1 MALPKVTDNIG
12 KGDSQKA
19 AEYNKPVYAETTDA
33 QGNKTIFWNDDNNA
47 KEVFENYLNTDISKR
62 GNYSISTNLENG
74 KLSVFKDYASISLDK
89 NTGDI
94 KVVAPQYVL
103 DRDEY
108 QQVIKPQ
115 LEQLSSAYKQDPN
128 YKFAS
133 TEGEEPISVEQWV
146 KSIND
151 EISKESYL
159 DQARNIGRLVQEA
172 KDSGYDDANDKYA
185 QVILY
190 GNNEALSP
198 EANDNT
204 RVIVS
209 DFANFNFFKNA
220 ESYDPNT
227 RTISLG
233 DFKNMYNR
241 GELSDET
248 ILEMSRQLDRRV
260 GNTVT
265 YDDNGVA
272 HIVKSPATRIGSFED
287 YATLVAMKKMI
298 DGSNPGVGVVRGT
311 VDQITAGIM
320 GFMDSIVGGTL
331 EIADFII
338 PGDMGINEAWK
349 ERIQDY
355 EEKTRVLNSNA
366 LVSEAIG
373 SFAGIAADLAFVSH
387 GGSLLKLATVGNKLK
402 KATTF
407 AKIADDIGKST
418 EALKVAKTAEEI
430 KDAAQAFNKA
440 SKLLKA
446 ENVVD
451 GISTILRYGNVTDAT
466 ELVGK
471 ALKAANVARSIAN
484 SARGSYKVVNEL
496 VSIPEFIVESAI
508 STIMI
513 EPDLLSRI
521 SEGDKTGE
529 VVPELLKNL
538 AIDTATF
545 GGLKL
550 AAKGAKKAGET
561 TIGAAVSGNAARVIA
576 NLEVKLTDTKNA
588 IKTAMFDATPED
600 IALRNIRE
608 GDTNTK
614 VAKGVAQAGN
624 AIITNAKRQLAETD
638 RIHWVGRSFDE
649 IKELTKP
656 VTEARLQV
664 MRANNA
670 VDSIQRG
677 IRAKMNEAIID
688 NEKLYNDLS
697 QSMTSV
703 TDIERSL
710 GRIGKRVRGVQNS
723 GMRLFSQETSNYI
736 SASNRLAYLDR
747 KGGDKIGK
755 DGFRIG
761 LSSDE
766 KKSYED
772 AQRQVKLF
780 LDNAT
785 PELKQAVD
793 NFSTNLKA
801 AYKQFT
807 DYFLEKGVMS
817 RAEIM
822 SLRET
827 AYWGIDA
834 NEYMRTQRA
843 KGSKGVFIAKE
854 KQLTTTTQKLAGGTG
869 DFADPMLVFMDWMA
883 RLCDQA
889 NRNDAARMLLASGD
903 PTVLASSTKTQ
914 ATINAAYKKQQAYQ
928 KAFRGSFGGVLE
940 SLQIKDVFGDVFK
953 AQQGKVQIRK
963 QQGKASK
970 AYGDILKAR
979 EKKYLSSKTARAI
992 YISELPKERL
1002 DKLSEQLVGYRAPS
1016 EIIDTMVSQ
1025 GNTAEDAFQYWL
1037 SSVPN
1042 NTRKYVERYIT
1053 QTLEA
1058 QGHEI
1063 PKGFSIFP
1071 ELKSPTGKKSK
1082 EVFGIEYV
1090 DELSGSRQNN
1100 KNGYLRFGRENLS
1113 RVSQEEM
1120 SDLEEEFV
1128 TTFIGPGRD
1137 VDFWNGFLRGSRD
1150 NPTSKRTVAEY
1161 IVDSLGDPGTSIPKN
1176 VPFDDFTS
1184 SDELRESIAYSYF
1197 KKDYDAIKNKH
1208 SDKYGDIKDVEKF
1221 DADIYN
1227 LLVDKL
1233 VEGFGGNYTTNN
1245 NVVLYRGL
1253 NTGGNNFNAPGD
1265 FSWARPGASFSDN
1278 GFGFTTL
1285 SEDVAERFATG
1296 DIASG
1301 RGNGMV
1307 LKYHI
1312 PSGTKLF
1319 YYGGLERGFNN
1330 GGALVLPSGLTGEV
1344 GDVFTLNGIRYV
1356 NIYIDGSTKA
1366 KINSVS
1372 KNLSNQLDTKNTY
1385 GIYKAIAD
1393 ADSLFEQNIMS
1404 NMLSHNKEYR
1414 DSELVSKAISAEQRN
1429 YEVYQKATIYRDE
1442 RKKLADL
1449 QKEFGMTG
1457 EEGWAEGEL
1466 FDRARDSIN
1475 DALDFVIDSA
1485 IKYDNGKTLQAV
1497 LDAAETTDELAK
1509 EYVAM
1514 LSLKKGSKNRKELID
1529 RISNKAE
1536 QEFSE
1541 SIKAYAIDKKM
1552 PIGSFEKQ
1560 KNEYVKTIREMVDA
1574 EIHTRFSDLHNLMA
1588 ESKNPV
1594 ADYDYAFQEINKLKR
1609 DIGDYSARADVIGLG
1624 VRNGEVEYIKTSPL
1638 VAALVK
1644 TNVGYTQATGMAMQ
1658 NIGYFWSK
1666 IFRLNTTGLRLKSW
1680 LMQLSR
1686 DSIAFYSGTGMFRT
1700 LANVAD
1706 GLEDTFGPEL
1716 VTNMKRFN
1724 TELYERSI
1732 KQLEK
1737 EGKTGEELEKGLERI
1752 AVQRELEVGYGRS
1765 GSATETSAYQ
1775 YRRENYG
1782 ALFGEDQTGG
1792 VGVGRFSQM
1801 LDNITNKPT
1810 IGNSKVPNPFNLNQR
1825 RERYMRKSSYA
1836 NSFYQGMKKG
1846 YGVENSK
1853 VYAEFIMNNA
1863 ITNFSRTTVHLA
1875 NLQRSVPYLGAAI
1888 NGTKSF
1894 YRMLALDPV
1903 GVMGRLI
1910 GGVMIPT
1917 MAITCIS
1924 LSDEENRK
1932 VYNNIPEYEKA
1943 DNICIVWNGQ
1953 LIKIPIPQEMSSIF
1967 GVPRMFVEKLY
1978 GTGYNSFWELAAN
1991 NAIGLSPIDLSGFLN
2006 LDNKNLFENN
2016 PTIWD
2021 NIVTGVVKMSAQ
2033 LMNPA
2038 LKTGVMLATGT
2049 DPYTGKKINT
2059 AYECYDADTNESYV
2073 MDYYSGEFAKFMG
2086 RLFGQETNAWMAQ
2099 AVMDN
2104 LIGKVGN
2111 NILNNLV
2118 TMGNQISDGGN
2129 AGSAIGGAIIGGLG
2143 VSEASEAF
2151 TGPIYD
2157 RAQSAWSHAMKQLQD
2172 QKASIM
2178 NSKEY
2183 QSVNDAITFATSEE
2197 AKQRARGKLNDMLQ
2211 PLYQNALNAVNN
2223 LNSRYGA
2230 QFTRAKFAAVLSLLN
2245 TAKATPLPNLSNY
2258 TSAARQEEFYAG
2270 RDMAIETMYRMGFTS
2285 PNDGSIFGYVKR
2297 SGDNV
2302 SFVFQEPLAILANE
2316 QLGYAQQDI
2325 HTANIKSILDAAEI
2339 KSSDMWDGYYKQ
2351 TTKAGQKQYKKDW
2364 NSRVVQ
2370 VLAPYIREYGVDT
2383 VVRNANM
2390 GEFLNDY
2397 IFVDYGKS
2405 AKNYIKSIFKED

>member
-407 AKIADDIGKST
+407 TKIADDIGKST

-484 SARGSYKVVNEL
+484 SARGSYRAVNAL

-889 NRNDAARMLLASGD
+889 NRNDAARMLLASSD

-1002 DKLSEQLVGYRAPS
+1002 DKLSEQLVGYRTPS
-1016 EIIDTMVSQ
+1016 ELIDTMVSQ

-1037 SSVPN
+1037 SSVPD
-1042 NTRKYVERYIT
+1042 NTKKYVERYIT
-1053 QTLEA
+1053 QNLEA
-1058 QGHEI
+1058 QG
-1063 PKGFSIFP
+1063 
-1071 ELKSPTGKKSK
+1071 K
-1082 EVFGIEYV
+1082 EATNVLTHANY
-1090 DELSGSRQNN
+1090 
-1100 KNGYLRFGRENLS
+1100 KAAA
-1113 RVSQEEM
+1113 
-1120 SDLEEEFV
+1120 
-1128 TTFIGPGRD
+1128 D
-1137 VDFWNGFLRGSRD
+1137 VDG
-1150 NPTSKRTVAEY
+1150 
-1161 IVDSLGDPGTSIPKN
+1161 
-1176 VPFDDFTS
+1176 
-1184 SDELRESIAYSYF
+1184 
-1197 KKDYDAIKNKH
+1197 
-1208 SDKYGDIKDVEKF
+1208 
-1221 DADIYN
+1221 
-1227 LLVDKL
+1227 
-1233 VEGFGGNYTTNN
+1233 
-1245 NVVLYRGL
+1245 
-1253 NTGGNNFNAPGD
+1253 
-1265 FSWARPGASFSDN
+1265 
-1278 GFGFTTL
+1278 
-1285 SEDVAERFATG
+1285 
-1296 DIASG
+1296 
-1301 RGNGMV
+1301 
-1307 LKYHI
+1307 
-1312 PSGTKLF
+1312 
-1319 YYGGLERGFNN
+1319 
-1330 GGALVLPSGLTGEV
+1330 
-1344 GDVFTLNGIRYV
+1344 
-1356 NIYIDGSTKA
+1356 
-1366 KINSVS
+1366 
-1372 KNLSNQLDTKNTY
+1372 
-1385 GIYKAIAD
+1385 
-1393 ADSLFEQNIMS
+1393 LFEQNIMS
-1404 NMLSHNKEYR
+1404 NMLSSNKEYR

-1485 IKYDNGKTLQAV
+1485 IKHDNGKTLQAV

-1541 SIKAYAIDKKM
+1541 SIKAYALDKKM

-1594 ADYDYAFQEINKLKR
+1594 ADYDYAFQEINRLKR

-1825 RERYMRKSSYA
+1825 REQYMRKSSYA

-1846 YGVENSK
+1846 YGIENSK
-1853 VYAEFIMNNA
+1853 VYAEFIMNNSL
-1863 ITNFSRTTVHLA
+1863 TNFSRTTVHLA

-2151 TGPIYD
+2151 TGLIYD

-2172 QKASIM
+2172 QKASIV

-2351 TTKAGQKQYKKDW
+2351 TTKAGKKQYKKDW

-2370 VLAPYIREYGVDT
+2370 VLAPYIKEYGVDV

>member
-233 DFKNMYNR
+233 DFKNIYNR

-451 GISTILRYGNVTDAT
+451 GISTIFRYGNVTDAT

-484 SARGSYKVVNEL
+484 SARGSYKAVNAL

-772 AQRQVKLF
+772 AQRQIKLF

-970 AYGDILKAR
+970 AYGDVLKAR

-1016 EIIDTMVSQ
+1016 EIIDTMVGQ
-1025 GNTAEDAFQYWL
+1025 GYTAEEAFQYWL
-1037 SSVPN
+1037 SSIPN
-1042 NTRKYVERYIT
+1042 NTKKYIERYIT
-1053 QTLEA
+1053 ETLEA
-1058 QGHEI
+1058 QGYDI
-1063 PKGFSIFP
+1063 PKGYNVLTADNFYGMIGRREISKGSIEVEQGGVAQFIKERIEANVEDNILLEYKFYRAKTARESVNDP
-1071 ELKSPTGKKSK
+1071 FHSYAFGSKGYESAKTYGKPQEFDFFDKKIIDARNTSGAYTVHDIMVASKNPSLELAADEFVYMPLGGYEDRVVINPGALKGKTKDFYNDLFLELKK
-1082 EVFGIEYV
+1082 Y
-1090 DELSGSRQNN
+1090 
-1100 KNGYLRFGRENLS
+1100 
-1113 RVSQEEM
+1113 
-1120 SDLEEEFV
+1120 
-1128 TTFIGPGRD
+1128 D
-1137 VDFWNGFLRGSRD
+1137 VDG
-1150 NPTSKRTVAEY
+1150 VA
-1161 IVDSLGDPGTSIPKN
+1161 
-1176 VPFDDFTS
+1176 
-1184 SDELRESIAYSYF
+1184 
-1197 KKDYDAIKNKH
+1197 
-1208 SDKYGDIKDVEKF
+1208 
-1221 DADIYN
+1221 
-1227 LLVDKL
+1227 
-1233 VEGFGGNYTTNN
+1233 
-1245 NVVLYRGL
+1245 
-1253 NTGGNNFNAPGD
+1253 
-1265 FSWARPGASFSDN
+1265 WSDN
-1278 GFGFTTL
+1278 GLQEAFVSNL
-1285 SEDVAERFATG
+1285 VEDSAEDITAKTYANVMGG
-1296 DIASG
+1296 DG
-1301 RGNGMV
+1301 
-1307 LKYHI
+1307 
-1312 PSGTKLF
+1312 
-1319 YYGGLERGFNN
+1319 
-1330 GGALVLPSGLTGEV
+1330 
-1344 GDVFTLNGIRYV
+1344 
-1356 NIYIDGSTKA
+1356 
-1366 KINSVS
+1366 
-1372 KNLSNQLDTKNTY
+1372 
-1385 GIYKAIAD
+1385 
-1393 ADSLFEQNIMS
+1393 LFEQNIMS
-1404 NMLSHNKEYR
+1404 NMLSSNKEYR

-1485 IKYDNGKTLQAV
+1485 IKHDNGKTLQAV

-1541 SIKAYAIDKKM
+1541 SIKAYALDKKM

-1560 KNEYVKTIREMVDA
+1560 KNEYVKTIREMVDT

-1594 ADYDYAFQEINKLKR
+1594 ADYDYAFQEINRLKR
-1609 DIGDYSARADVIGLG
+1609 DIGDYSARDDVIGLG

-1724 TELYERSI
+1724 TELYERSV

-1825 RERYMRKSSYA
+1825 REQYLRKSSYA

-1863 ITNFSRTTVHLA
+1863 TTNFSRTTVHLA

-2006 LDNKNLFENN
+2006 LDNKNLFETN
-2016 PTIWD
+2016 PDIWD
-2021 NIVTGVVKMSAQ
+2021 NMVTGVVKMSAQ

-2151 TGPIYD
+2151 TGPVYD
-2157 RAQSAWSHAMKQLQD
+2157 RAQSAWSYAMKQLQD
-2172 QKASIM
+2172 QKASIV